1 MNKVLKTIVYLLV
14 GTVFGL
20 YGFIVCFFDGSF
32 VTIGEEAVNGI
43 KKPKKKEER
52 KSKVKYTF
60 DYSDKTRKDEK
71 VEWTLPK

>member
-52 KSKVKYTF
+52 KSKVKIVN
-60 DYSDKTRKDEK
+60 YSDKTRKDEK

>member
-20 YGFIVCFFDGSF
+20 CGLIVCFFNGSF

-52 KSKVKYTF
+52 KVKYTF

>member
-43 KKPKKKEER
+43 KKPKKKEEI
-52 KSKVKYTF
+52 KSKVKIVN
-60 DYSDKTRKDEK
+60 YSDKTRKDEK

>member
-43 KKPKKKEER
+43 KKPKKKENKKPE
-52 KSKVKYTF
+52 VKIIN
-60 DYSDKTRKDEK
+60 YSDKTRKDEK

>member
-1 MNKVLKTIVYLLV
+1 MNKVLKTIGYLLV

-20 YGFIVCFFDGSF
+20 YGFIVCFFNGSF

-43 KKPKKKEER
+43 KKPKKKENK
-52 KSKVKYTF
+52 KSKGKIVN
-60 DYSDKTRKDEK
+60 YSDKTRKGEK

>member
-20 YGFIVCFFDGSF
+20 YGFIACFFDESF

-43 KKPKKKEER
+43 KKPKKKENKKPE
-52 KSKVKYTF
+52 VKIIN
-60 DYSDKTRKDEK
+60 YSDKTRKDEK